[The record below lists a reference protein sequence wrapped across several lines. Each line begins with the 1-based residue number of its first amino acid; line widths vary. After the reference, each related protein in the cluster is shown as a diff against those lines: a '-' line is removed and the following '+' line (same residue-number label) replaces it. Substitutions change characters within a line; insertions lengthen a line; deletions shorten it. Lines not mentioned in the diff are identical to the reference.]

1 MEQADVVVIGGGIVG
16 LTITYHLAK
25 TGSCKVVLCE
35 RKTIGSGT
43 SSMSG
48 AMCGQQKEITDTI
61 SKLAV
66 RALDIFENFDEQVG
80 GDPGFMNH
88 GILGFSPNVE
98 AAEARASAARKNG
111 STAES
116 LDLEGVNSFYS
127 ELNME
132 GYGAGVLYPKT
143 GCVDSYQTMQAYAT
157 QARKLGADIRE
168 FTPVTRIDAR
178 DGKIEV
184 VHTPD
189 GALAA
194 GRVVLACGPWSH
206 KVARS
211 AGLRLPIET
220 TQVGVSFYR
229 QPPDFAER
237 PPVLAAELAIIPWYN
252 KYFRV
257 LRDTRKPL
265 VRVEPDPTDT
275 VCPQWMVDHTT
286 EVIEHRLPKMKRGR
300 FQGAYQTCYDDT
312 PDLKPLM
319 GFIPE
324 VENLFLDCGWSGRGF
339 KFAVAMGA
347 YNAKWILDGKTE
359 LDLEP
364 WLATRYALAE

>member
-1 MEQADVVVIGGGIVG
+1 MEKTDVVIIGGGIVG
-16 LTITYHLAK
+16 LTIAYHLVQ
-25 TGSCKVVLCE
+25 TGSCKVILCE

-48 AMCGQQKEITDTI
+48 AMCGQQSEVTDTI

-66 RALDIFENFDEQVG
+66 RALDIYENFDERVG

-88 GILGFSPNVE
+88 GILGFSPSVE
-98 AAEARASAARKNG
+98 AAEARADAGRKNG
-111 STAES
+111 SIVSA
-116 LDLEGVNSFYS
+116 LDIAGVTEFYS
-127 ELNME
+127 ELNVE
-132 GYGAGVLYPKT
+132 GYGAGVLYPRT
-143 GCVDSYQTMQAYAT
+143 GCVDSYQTMQAYAQ

-168 FTPVTRIDAR
+168 FTPVKRIDVR
-178 DGKIEV
+178 KGKIEA
-184 VHTPD
+184 VHTS
-189 GALAA
+189 A
-194 GRVVLACGPWSH
+194 GTIAPGKVVLACGPWSH
-206 KVARS
+206 KVAKS

-229 QPPDFAER
+229 QPPDFADR
-237 PPVLAAELAIIPWYN
+237 PPVLSAELAIIPWYN
-252 KYFRV
+252 KHFRV

-265 VRVEPDPTDT
+265 VRVEPDPTDA

-319 GFIPE
+319 GYIPE
-324 VENLFLDCGWSGRGF
+324 LQNLFLDCGWSGRGF
-339 KFAVAMGA
+339 KFAVAMGE
-347 YNAKWILDGKTE
+347 YNARWILDGRTE
-359 LDLEP
+359 LDLAP
-364 WLATRYALAE
+364 WLATRYALS